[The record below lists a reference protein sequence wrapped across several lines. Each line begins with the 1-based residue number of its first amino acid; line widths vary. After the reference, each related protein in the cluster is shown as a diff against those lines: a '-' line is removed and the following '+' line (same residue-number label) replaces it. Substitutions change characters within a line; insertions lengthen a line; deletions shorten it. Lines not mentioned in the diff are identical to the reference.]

1 MASQYFAI
9 LTNYGT
15 QAFAKAL
22 SSKQPLQLATFAVG
36 DGNGQAV
43 TPTENR
49 TALVREKHRAN
60 VSAVTLDPRN
70 NKQVIVELT
79 IPENVGGFYIREM
92 GVFDNQN
99 KLIAYANSPES
110 YKPTEDSGSGKVQV
124 LRMILKIASSD
135 AVTLSIDNSVIFV
148 TRQQLAPKTITATTK
163 NGFDESGHSHE
174 IERASISQAG
184 IVQLTDDTGLD
195 SDKLGLTARAGK
207 KLAQWIANLQLA
219 LNNYIPNSKKS
230 SRVDSNSADDVATSA
245 AVKIAYDKAV
255 EANNLASNYIPNNY
269 IPNSKKSS
277 RVDSNSADDVATSA
291 AVKIAYDKAVD
302 AKNVADNAVAIE
314 DNATYQ
320 NSRIR
325 IGWLRSAPYGA
336 YLLVDNTNQG
346 KIITDNYL
354 FPLVNSNNN
363 QLPASVAGV
372 KIAYDKGV
380 EAKTAADKAQATA
393 NDGINRANNANM
405 NAERRVPKNGDTE
418 ITGRHF
424 FKNDNSWISVIS
436 TTADTAGYDLAVKN
450 GKYSQVTYAAGKVG
464 NYGVEARIFI
474 TPEGANFD
482 TDRRQHAFSVKP
494 DGALW
499 TLKYGLLHDYFHHA
513 VKNYVTV
520 KQEDGLAGLHI
531 NRSNG
536 KRARVEL
543 INDTQWKFW
552 LEGSYDIFLPK
563 KGGTVALL
571 DDVKTVARKDYS
583 RTIKGT
589 RPDWD
594 NATSKNISVTGYV
607 CIYPDGRI
615 EQFFYFRNFR
625 VNWFDF
631 EPIRDTHFRQVE
643 IPVQLW
649 TAMPTKVTWVEAHI
663 SRTNDTNI
671 WSQRTVGAEAG
682 EWTKPIW
689 AFEKQGS
696 IKDRTNIYTRRINGD
711 TGETVDMMIKVE
723 GY

>member
-1 MASQYFAI
+1 MQQPKLLSKVWAALGLKNDIPDSRKTGIPNESATYEDGFPQITMTPIALGGKAPSGKDMNGI
-9 LTNYGT
+9 LNELSAHTVYQNQGGIYKFDS
-15 QAFAKAL
+15 AFAEKIGGY
-22 SSKQPLQLATFAVG
+22 SKGSLLI
-36 DGNGQAV
+36 
-43 TPTENR
+43 
-49 TALVREKHRAN
+49 
-60 VSAVTLDPRN
+60 N
-70 NKQVIVELT
+70 NKLDKLFISLV
-79 IPENVGGFYIREM
+79 
-92 GVFDNQN
+92 DKN
-99 KLIAYANSPES
+99 KTDFNSQ
-110 YKPTEDSGSGKVQV
+110 DFSGKWEVVSGVNFFVPKTQKATLQETGIV
-124 LRMILKIASSD
+124 KLYSGYDSDSEEMAATPKVIKILKSWID
-135 AVTLSIDNSVIFV
+135 AITRNLS
-148 TRQQLAPKTITATTK
+148 
-163 NGFDESGHSHE
+163 
-174 IERASISQAG
+174 
-184 IVQLTDDTGLD
+184 
-195 SDKLGLTARAGK
+195 
-207 KLAQWIANLQLA
+207 
-219 LNNYIPNSKKS
+219 NYIPNSKKS
-230 SRVDSNSADDVATSA
+230 SSVDSNSADDVATSA
-245 AVKIAYDKAV
+245 AVKTAYDKAV
-255 EANNLASNYIPNNY
+255 A
-269 IPNSKKSS
+269 
-277 RVDSNSADDVATSA
+277 
-291 AVKIAYDKAVD
+291 

-314 DNATYQ
+314 NDATYQ

-325 IGWLRSAPYGA
+325 IGWLRTSPYGA
-336 YLLVDNTNQG
+336 YLLVDSTNQG
-346 KIITDNYL
+346 RIVTNNYL
-354 FPLVNSNNN
+354 SPLVNSTDN
-363 QLPASVAGV
+363 QIPASVAGV
-372 KIAYDKGV
+372 KIAYDKAVDVENKALMKTGGV
-380 EAKTAADKAQATA
+380 VTGDVDFKKSDWSGVNFYNTALDFVRLEGNPAGSNYALTIAYRSQGKALYAA
-393 NDGINRANNANM
+393 YL
-405 NAERRVPKNGDTE
+405 PKKNGEILLNRGDTQ
-418 ITGRHF
+418 IYGRHF
-424 FKNDNSWISVIS
+424 FESDNSWISVRS

-464 NYGVEARIFI
+464 NYGVEARIFV

-482 TDRRQHAFSVKP
+482 TDRRQHVFSV
-494 DGALW
+494 GEGGVMW
-499 TLKYGLLHDYFHHA
+499 TPKYGLLHDYFHHA
-513 VKNYVTV
+513 GKNYVSV

-536 KRARVEL
+536 KRARIEL